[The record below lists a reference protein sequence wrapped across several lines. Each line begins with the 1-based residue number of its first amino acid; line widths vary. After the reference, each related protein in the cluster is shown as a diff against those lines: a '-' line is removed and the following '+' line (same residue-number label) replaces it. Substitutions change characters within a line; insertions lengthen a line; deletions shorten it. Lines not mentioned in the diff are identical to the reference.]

1 MISRLTALA
10 ACFAVLS
17 AATIAF
23 ATDSVA
29 RRDMRSAAAAAAPHH
44 VQLPQVQVIGHRS
57 RDAGR

>member
-23 ATDSVA
+23 AASTVTHREMHPTA
-29 RRDMRSAAAAAAPHH
+29 ASAGLRA
-44 VQLPQVQVIGHRS
+44 VQLPQVEVIGHRPHDT
-57 RDAGR
+57 RQ